1 MELPKKIMI
10 NGREY
15 NVKERDN
22 KETGATSLGTFD
34 CRQSIIWIEKG
45 LSDDQ
50 TLSTLI
56 HEAIEAIDFQGELKM
71 EHNKICVLETG
82 IYSLITNNDIF
93 KK

>member
-1 MELPKKIMI
+1 VKK
-10 NGREY
+10 
-15 NVKERDN
+15 RDN

-34 CRQSIIWIEKG
+34 CKQSVIWVEEG

-56 HEAIEAIDFQGELKM
+56 HEAIEAIDFQGELKL
-71 EHNKICVLETG
+71 EHSKICVLETG
-82 IYSLITNNDIF
+82 IYSLIMNNGIF